1 MPLPWKI
8 EMTDAE
14 RMAHADSLDI
24 LFEPASIGSLP
35 IKNRIVMAPMT
46 RSRSPGGV
54 PGPDVAAYYRRRAE
68 GGVGLIVTEGT
79 WVPHWSASDD
89 PAAPRFY
96 GEDALAGWKHV
107 VDEVHE
113 AGGLIMP
120 QLWHVGQVLDEKTGA
135 SRGHLVGPSGLTGG
149 FGKMPKLTD
158 QPATQQ
164 EIDEVIDAYAKAAVS
179 AKALGFDGVELHAGH
194 GYLLDQFFWAQSN
207 LRTDRYGGGVADR
220 TRLAVEIVA
229 EIKRRTGPDYPVILR
244 FSQWKMHDFGARL
257 FTTPSDLEAFVHPLV
272 EAGVDAFHASQR
284 RFWEG
289 EFGADLNLAG
299 WARKLS
305 GKRAIT
311 VGSVTLKRDLI
322 ESLGGSGSDAADNLP
337 RLREMMMR
345 GDFDFVAVGRALIT
359 NPSWPRQV
367 QNGLPIS
374 PFAES
379 ALAQLD

>member
-1 MPLPWKI
+1 MI
-8 EMTDAE
+8 DTEFSTETRIA
-14 RMAHADSLDI
+14 DI
-24 LFEPASIGSLP
+24 LFQPGHIGALAV
-35 IKNRIVMAPMT
+35 KNRIVMAPMT
-46 RSRSPGGV
+46 RSLSPGGV

-107 VDEVHE
+107 VDEVHA

-120 QLWHVGQVLDEKTGA
+120 QLWHVGQVLEEKTGA

-149 FGKMPKLTD
+149 FGIMPKLMD
-158 QPATQQ
+158 EPATQR

-179 AKALGFDGVELHAGH
+179 AKDLGFDGVELHGGH
-194 GYLLDQFFWAQSN
+194 GYLLDQFSGRRPISAPI
-207 LRTDRYGGGVADR
+207 AM
-220 TRLAVEIVA
+220 A
-229 EIKRRTGPDYPVILR
+229 EGWPTGPGWLRKSSRKSSAAPAGPFPSR
-244 FSQWKMHDFGARL
+244 FSQFKMHDFMAKP
-257 FTTPSDLEAFVHPLV
+257 FSTPADLQAFLHPLV

-289 EFGADLNLAG
+289 EFGAELNLAG

-305 GKRAIT
+305 GKPAIT

-322 ESLGGSGSDAADNLP
+322 ESREGSGSDAADNLP
-337 RLREMMMR
+337 QLCEMMAR
-345 GDFDFVAVGRALIT
+345 GDFDFVAVGRALIA
-359 NPSWPRQV
+359 NPTWPRKVRSGQ
-367 QNGLPIS
+367 PIQS
-374 PFAES
+374 FAAS

>member
-1 MPLPWKI
+1 
-8 EMTDAE
+8 MTETE
-14 RMAHADSLDI
+14 RATATHIPDI
-24 LFEPASIGSLP
+24 LFRPGSIGSLAV
-35 IKNRIVMAPMT
+35 KNRIVMAPMT

-107 VDEVHE
+107 VDEVHS

-120 QLWHVGQVLDEKTGA
+120 QLWHVGQLLEENTGA
-135 SRGHLVGPSGLTGG
+135 SRGHLIGPSGLTGG
-149 FGKMPKLTD
+149 FGIMPKLMD
-158 QPATQQ
+158 EPATQQ

-179 AKALGFDGVELHAGH
+179 AKDLGFDGVELHGGH

-207 LRTDRYGGGVADR
+207 IRTDRYGGSVADR
-220 TRLAVEIVA
+220 ATLAVDIVR
-229 EIKRRTGPDYPVILR
+229 EIKRRTGDTFPVVLR
-244 FSQWKMHDFGARL
+244 FSQFKMHDFMAKP
-257 FTTPSDLEAFVHPLV
+257 FSTPTDLEAFLHPLAQ
-272 EAGVDAFHASQR
+272 AGVDAFHASQR

-305 GKRAIT
+305 GKPAIT

-322 ESLGGSGSDAADNLP
+322 EGRGGSGSDATDNLP
-337 RLREMMMR
+337 RLREMMAR
-345 GDFDFVAVGRALIT
+345 GDFDFVAVGRALIA
-359 NPSWPRQV
+359 NPTWPRKVRSGQ
-367 QNGLPIS
+367 PIE